1 MIEVKKLSGFFK
13 KNKIN
18 FFCGVPDSVLKNFSD
33 IFENK
38 NSFQHLIAANEGSA
52 VGIGVGYHL
61 STKKIPC
68 IYFQNSGLG
77 NAINPLAS
85 ISHSKVYSIPA
96 FLMIGWRGSPNVEDE
111 PQHSV
116 KGLITKELLNLLQIR
131 YCVLNKDNDLKKLKK
146 LLIYA
151 KKFSRPVACL
161 VERGILLSKTK
172 KKRNTKNK
180 FFKRAFFINELLKQI
195 KPKTKIVATTG
206 YTSRELMQIRDEGNF
221 KKGKDFY
228 MVGGMGHAL
237 GVSLGASLKSK
248 EDVIC
253 LDGDGSALM
262 HLGSLRTA
270 AFFGKKNLK
279 HIILNNGVHESV
291 GGQTTT
297 SRTIDFKKIA
307 SSMGYKSFLQLSKKE
322 SIKKTISLFLRST
335 GPVLMEVCIDTGSIK
350 NLQRPKNLKK
360 IKFFFLKS

>member
-172 KKRNTKNK
+172 KKEIRK
-180 FFKRAFFINELLKQI
+180 INFLK
-195 KPKTKIVATTG
+195 G
-206 YTSRELMQIRDEGNF
+206 
-221 KKGKDFY
+221 
-228 MVGGMGHAL
+228 
-237 GVSLGASLKSK
+237 
-248 EDVIC
+248 
-253 LDGDGSALM
+253 
-262 HLGSLRTA
+262 
-270 AFFGKKNLK
+270 
-279 HIILNNGVHESV
+279 
-291 GGQTTT
+291 
-297 SRTIDFKKIA
+297 
-307 SSMGYKSFLQLSKKE
+307 
-322 SIKKTISLFLRST
+322 LFL
-335 GPVLMEVCIDTGSIK
+335 LM
-350 NLQRPKNLKK
+350 N
-360 IKFFFLKS
+360 F